1 MVFGSLCV
9 RLQIFV
15 RFADLFVR
23 VADFCEFRSLC
34 VRFAVNNKPM
44 KYSQHP
50 ATLPPSAIFLLNWVD
65 WYIGAI
71 ICIIPIDLSIYQAG
85 QATVC
90 GGVTVNV
97 G

>member
-1 MVFGSLCV
+1 M

-50 ATLPPSAIFLLNWVD
+50 ATLPPSAIFLLNWV
-65 WYIGAI
+65 GAI